1 MDRKKIVVL
10 GGGTGTSTVLRGLKY
25 FPVDITAVITV
36 SDSGSSTGRLRKEF
50 STPAV
55 GDIRHVLS
63 NLSTLPDEI
72 RDVMEYRLSTYSDL
86 NGHAIGNLILTSLL
100 NETGSLK
107 TSIEYLSK
115 LLGVK
120 HKVLPLSEDNLT
132 LMGETIDGE
141 IIEGEDT
148 ITKAHKKYEKFF
160 YKENPHVLPEV
171 FVAIKEADLIILSM
185 GSLYTSIM
193 PHLIC
198 EDVVKAINEAKKNSK
213 VMYICN
219 AMTQPGETD
228 GFGVSDHIN
237 ALEKYLGKNTIDSV
251 IVSNTVI
258 DKELL
263 KKYETEEQ
271 KDPVTIDYD
280 NLKKG
285 KYEILESDLLTTVD
299 GTIKH
304 NSLKLSSI
312 IFSYL
317 MNLKD
322 NELKG

>member
-1 MDRKKIVVL
+1 MKRKKIVLL
-10 GGGTGTSTVLRGLKY
+10 GGGTGASTILRGLKY

-36 SDSGSSTGRLRKEF
+36 SDNGRSTGRLRKEF

-72 RDVMEYRLSTYSDL
+72 KDIMEYRMSTYSDL
-86 NGHAIGNLILTSLL
+86 NGHSMGNLILTSLYQK
-100 NETGSLK
+100 TGSLK

-115 LLGVK
+115 LLRVE
-120 HKVLPLSEDNLT
+120 HTVLPLSEDCLT
-132 LMGETIDGE
+132 LMGETEDGE
-141 IIEGEDT
+141 IIEGEEE
-148 ITKAHKKYEKFF
+148 ITMANKQYKRIF
-160 YKENPHVLPEV
+160 YKENPTIFPEV
-171 FVAIKEADLIILSM
+171 LEAIANCDLILLSM

-198 EDVVKAINEAKKNSK
+198 KDVVEAINASKAK
-213 VMYICN
+213 VMYVCN

-237 ALEKYLGKNTIDSV
+237 TLEKYLGKGAIDSV

-258 DKELL
+258 PKNILE
-263 KKYETEEQ
+263 KYSREEE
-271 KDPVTIDYD
+271 KDLVEIDYK
-280 NLKKG
+280 NMENSN
-285 KYEILESDLLTTVD
+285 YEVLEDDLLTTED

-304 NSLKLSSI
+304 DSLKLGSI

-317 MNLKD
+317 MRK
-322 NELKG
+322 